1 MRKHV
6 YTKSVGKAITPF
18 LVILLFFAGCDLN
31 SSGSSDSDGDTITYE
46 GKRNKPSDTWIYTY
60 LFIDLE
66 DPENPVEA
74 TGEDDLSTI
83 TEGSNTNWEIMIT
96 AQKEILTNSGV
107 TATSLSSSGQGGVV
121 YAETSNFDASISI
134 SEAQAL
140 FAADSNDYSSDGN
153 GKDYSY
159 YGKYKVDSSD
169 PSEPTTGNAISY
181 PGYAYNSSYPQDPQ
195 RDGQASSTAWAFGEV
210 GAHVDVNFGLGR
222 AYAEWERMSP
232 NFSNFTN
239 NVYIVRGGDGSS
251 YYKLQILDA
260 EYLSDSTNRTYIY
273 KVKTAQIQ

>member
-6 YTKSVGKAITPF
+6 YMKKVGKAITPF
-18 LVILLFFAGCDLN
+18 LIILLFFAGCDLN
-31 SSGSSDSDGDTITYE
+31 SSDSDGDTVTYTGE
-46 GKRNKPSDTWIYTY
+46 KVKSGTTTTYHY

-66 DPENPVEA
+66 DPENPVEV
-74 TGEDDLSTI
+74 TGGDDLSTI

-134 SEAQAL
+134 PEAQAL

-159 YGKYKVDSSD
+159 YDKYKTTSAE
-169 PSEPTTGNAISY
+169 PTEPTTGNAISY
-181 PGYAYNSSYPQDPQ
+181 PGYAYNDSYPQTPE
-195 RDGQASSTAWAFGEV
+195 RNGRTTSTAWIFSE
-210 GAHVDVNFGLGR
+210 DVNFSLGR
-222 AYAEWERMSP
+222 AYAEWERMAP
-232 NFSNFTN
+232 NYSNFTN
-239 NVYIVRGGDGSS
+239 NLYIVRSGDGSS

-260 EYLSDSTNRTYIY
+260 EYVKAKSESQTSYKYIY
-273 KVKTAQIQ
+273 KVRTAQIQ